1 MQATYRQAVQG
12 LRGELAEQ
20 ILTLWKS
27 LTSWRTTQ
35 IDDFAHSTVPLVL
48 GAQREAA
55 RLTAA
60 YLGQYR
66 SAALYGAPE
75 RMVPVRAE
83 RVTGAAVR
91 NGTDPVEVYRRS
103 GKQVWRQLGEGH
115 SLEDAVES
123 GGKRAVKAA
132 QTDVQLAKRA
142 AAQQALAGDKQAVGS
157 RRVIEGPY
165 SCGLCIVAS
174 TQRYHKRE
182 LQPIHPGCDCD
193 VVPLYEETELVID
206 EQTLMAAHQS
216 IRDTFGEHAADARRL
231 NYRDLIVVHEH
242 GELGPVLGVRG
253 QDFTGPSDL
262 KHFTHDRI
270 DRQLTADTGH

>member
-12 LRGELAEQ
+12 LRDGLAEQ
-20 ILTLWKS
+20 ILELWRGLS
-27 LTSWRTTQ
+27 SWRAPQ
-35 IDDFAHSTVPLVL
+35 IDDFAHAAVPLVL

-60 YLGQYR
+60 YLGRYR
-66 SAALYGAPE
+66 TVALHGEPE
-75 RMVPVRAE
+75 RLVSVRAE

-91 NGTDPVEVYRRS
+91 KGTDPVEVYRRA
-103 GKQVWRQLGEGH
+103 GHQVWRQLGEGH
-115 SLEDAVES
+115 SLDDAVES
-123 GGKRAVKAA
+123 GGKRAVKSA
-132 QTDVQLAKRA
+132 QTDVQLSKRA
-142 AAQQALAGDKQAVGS
+142 AAQQALAGDRQAVGW
-157 RRVIEGPY
+157 RRVIEGPH

-193 VVPLYEETELVID
+193 VLPLYEETEQVID
-206 EQTLMAAHQS
+206 EETLLAAHQS
-216 IRDTFGEHAADARRL
+216 IQDTFGEHAADARRL
-231 NYRDLIVVHEH
+231 DYRDLIVVHEH

-253 QDFTGPSDL
+253 QEFTGPSDL

-270 DRQLTADTGH
+270 DRQLAVAGR